1 MFIDRSGLRIST
13 YIPSSC
19 THTHTHTHTHTMKYY
34 SAIKRKLV
42 PNAATWMELEILILN
57 EVSQIEKDKYHTQ
70 YHLFVESEIWHR

>member
-1 MFIDRSGLRIST
+1 M
-13 YIPSSC
+13 Y
-19 THTHTHTHTHTMKYY
+19 THTHTMKYY

-57 EVSQIEKDKYHTQ
+57 EVSQIEKDKYHTH